1 MKRIGGL
8 TVVLMLLALTAQ
20 AATAADVQT
29 IDLTSGSAGK
39 GGFTALLFKP
49 AGSGPFPAVVAMHG
63 CAGLLTAKG
72 EVQARERDWA
82 ERLVAAGFAVLLTDS
97 FTARGYRQICTT
109 KDRPIEPEDRA
120 HDAAAAAQWL
130 GRQSW
135 ADANRLALMGWS
147 HGAMSVLWTVRRGFM
162 TRGPRFR
169 TAIAFYPGCRDVL
182 QLDDWKPAVPLTFL
196 LGALDDW
203 TRPGPCKELAARGG
217 AKVIEYAGAYH
228 AFDTPNLPVRVRKGL
243 PSVKSGEAHVGT
255 NPEARAAAILEVG
268 RILSTA
274 LGPAAR

>member
-8 TVVLMLLALTAQ
+8 LVVLSLLSPTAAGAQ
-20 AATAADVQT
+20 AAQFESVELTA
-29 IDLTSGSAGK
+29 GPAGK
-39 GGFTALLFKP
+39 GAFTARLMKP
-49 AGSGPFPAVVAMHG
+49 TGSGPFPAVVAMHG
-63 CAGLLTAKG
+63 CAGLLTTKG
-72 EVQARERDWA
+72 ELQARERDWA
-82 ERLVAAGFAVLLTDS
+82 ERLVAAGYAVLLTDS

-109 KDRPIEPEDRA
+109 KDRPIEPQDRA

-162 TRGPRFR
+162 ARGPHFR

-182 QLDDWKPAVPLTFL
+182 KLDGWKPAVPLTFL

-255 NPEARAAAILEVG
+255 NPEARAAAILEVE
-268 RILSTA
+268 RILRRD
-274 LGPAAR
+274 LRPAAK